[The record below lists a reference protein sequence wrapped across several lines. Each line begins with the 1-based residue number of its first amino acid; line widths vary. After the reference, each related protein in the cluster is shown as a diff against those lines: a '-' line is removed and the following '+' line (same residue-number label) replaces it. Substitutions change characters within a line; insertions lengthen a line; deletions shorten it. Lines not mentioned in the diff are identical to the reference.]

1 MDFLYDG
8 GIDMQLMVC
17 VVYLNNMGLL
27 SFTTIPI
34 LNSVLDTCQ
43 QENSHLAFVAR
54 VNEVIAG
61 KLGIQKTAVKN
72 WYKSAQY

>member
-1 MDFLYDG
+1 
-8 GIDMQLMVC
+8 MQTMVC

-43 QENSHLAFVAR
+43 QENSHPAFVAC

-61 KLGIQKTAVKN
+61 KLGIPKTAVKN
-72 WYKSAQY
+72 WYKSAKY